1 MSICCAC
8 VFTEYHIDCVIFS
21 EWSYMSLLSQQC
33 VCLMSF
39 REAYPMLLVANKL
52 DLVHQ
57 RKVTPEEGRQ
67 LAEELKVTVHD
78 TWSHT

>member
-1 MSICCAC
+1 
-8 VFTEYHIDCVIFS
+8 
-21 EWSYMSLLSQQC
+21 
-33 VCLMSF
+33 MSF